1 MPKGKGTKPR
11 TVAKRFRPS
20 FLSDLDG
27 RYPVVRGLKYRYG
40 CYLSDLG
47 GTANLSTM
55 EQTIVKRIVHLEH
68 LVERKESALIAG
80 TGTDIN
86 EYLASVNCLSGLL
99 NRIGLKRRAKQI
111 SLKDYLSANK
121 SEPPQPASSEAT
133 TRKDPNHGNPS
144 TNHHSHEPRS
154 GACDE
159 RDGQ

>member
-11 TVAKRFRPS
+11 TVARRFRPS

-68 LVERKESALIAG
+68 LVEQKESAIIRG
-80 TGTDIN
+80 TATDIT
-86 EYLASVNCLSGLL
+86 EYIASVNCLSGLL
-99 NRIGLKRRAKQI
+99 NRIGLKRRSKQI
-111 SLKDYLSANK
+111 SLRDYLNAK
-121 SEPPQPASSEAT
+121 PEPLTAPSPAPTEPQPQKE
-133 TRKDPNHGNPS
+133 NVL
-144 TNHHSHEPRS
+144 
-154 GACDE
+154 
-159 RDGQ
+159 

>member
-11 TVAKRFRPS
+11 AVARRFRPS

-47 GTANLSTM
+47 GLANLSTM

-68 LVERKESALIAG
+68 LVEQKESALIAG

-86 EYLASVNCLSGLL
+86 EYLSSINCLSGLL
-99 NRIGLKRRAKQI
+99 SKIGLKRRSKQI
-111 SLKDYLSANK
+111 SLRDYLTTKPEPVAAPLPAPMEPSNK
-121 SEPPQPASSEAT
+121 KET
-133 TRKDPNHGNPS
+133 
-144 TNHHSHEPRS
+144 
-154 GACDE
+154 
-159 RDGQ
+159 

>member
-11 TVAKRFRPS
+11 TVARRFRPS

-27 RYPVVRGLKYRYG
+27 RYPVVRGLKYRLG

-47 GTANLSTM
+47 GAANLSTM

-68 LVERKESALIAG
+68 LVEQRESALIAG

-99 NRIGLKRRAKQI
+99 NRIGLKRRSRQL
-111 SLKDYLSANK
+111 SLKDYLNHANK
-121 SEPPQPASSEAT
+121 PEPPSAPSPAPSGSQPFHREDANGKQ
-133 TRKDPNHGNPS
+133 RID
-144 TNHHSHEPRS
+144 
-154 GACDE
+154 D
-159 RDGQ
+159 Q